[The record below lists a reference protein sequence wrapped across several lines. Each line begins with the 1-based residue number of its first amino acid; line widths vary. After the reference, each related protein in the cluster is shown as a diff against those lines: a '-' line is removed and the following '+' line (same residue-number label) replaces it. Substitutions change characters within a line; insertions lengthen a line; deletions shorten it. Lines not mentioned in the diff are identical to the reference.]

1 MFEPFIQAEGFITR
15 RFGGTG
21 LGLAI
26 SRRSARAMGGDIIV
40 TSAPGS
46 GSTFTATLPAGPIE
60 QLKLFTPEEISR
72 QQSVNAA
79 PVGASWKLP
88 KARVLIVDDGE
99 ESRELVRLVLEE
111 AGTLTEQAENG
122 RTAIE
127 KP

>member
-1 MFEPFIQAEGFITR
+1 MLDPFVQAEGFITS

-26 SRRSARAMGGDIIV
+26 SRRSARAMGGDIIL
-40 TSAPGS
+40 TSVP

-79 PVGASWKLP
+79 PVGARWKQP